1 MFHCFAYIKGITGGI
16 DINSFESYTRYTGHS
31 LAAEI
36 KLLVVPS
43 FAIPKLIDYTI
54 ISQKSEYNTQYIKI
68 LTSYPDSTSKMGP
81 GNVPY
86 HMQMLFNPIWF
97 W

>member
-1 MFHCFAYIKGITGGI
+1 M
-16 DINSFESYTRYTGHS
+16 
-31 LAAEI
+31 AAEI

-43 FAIPKLIDYTI
+43 FVIPKLINYTI
-54 ISQKSEYNTQYIKI
+54 ISQKSEYNTQYIEI

-86 HMQMLFNPIWF
+86 VICRCCLISSGFGKFTKLAVTKVPSKI
-97 W
+97 